1 MKKHEVPP
9 SMWARV
15 SRSRGPECF
24 QVVVMRL
31 LLLIAV
37 SISSVGAAQD
47 FSAPPLVEADTV
59 DPSQGRIIP
68 PPVITNAPL
77 DPNTQLPASQPLPT
91 QVPGTLQPQ
100 APQAP
105 QPNYQLPQNAQQPQ
119 NAPQPG
125 TVQRAE
131 PVANPRFVRIGMS
144 ALLGAGIGTATAI
157 VGGFVGGEYLRPGI
171 TSIGNIWTGGA
182 IGFAIGAPIGVLVSG
197 LLFRGD
203 APWYAPL
210 LGDLLGAAVG
220 AAAVA
225 FGGPDALS
233 ATFALPLLGSII
245 GYEIGSVDDVTV
257 APTVTV
263 LPSGGGAIVGA
274 QGRF

>member
-1 MKKHEVPP
+1 
-9 SMWARV
+9 
-15 SRSRGPECF
+15 
-24 QVVVMRL
+24 MRL
-31 LLLIAV
+31 LFLVAMV
-37 SISSVGAAQD
+37 ISSVAAAQD
-47 FSAPPLVEADTV
+47 FSAPPLVQADTV
-59 DPSQGRIIP
+59 DPNQGRTIP
-68 PPVITNAPL
+68 MPVITNAPL
-77 DPNTQLPASQPLPT
+77 DPTTQLPASQPLPT
-91 QVPGTLQPQ
+91 QVPGTMQPQ

-105 QPNYQLPQNAQQPQ
+105 QPNYRLFQNQQNPQ
-119 NAPQPG
+119 QPG

-131 PVANPRFVRIGMS
+131 PVTNPRFVRIGMS

-157 VGGFVGGEYLRPGI
+157 IGGFVGGEYLRPGI

-203 APWYAPL
+203 APWYAPI

>member
-1 MKKHEVPP
+1 MLI
-9 SMWARV
+9 SGV
-15 SRSRGPECF
+15 S
-24 QVVVMRL
+24 V
-31 LLLIAV
+31 
-37 SISSVGAAQD
+37 AQD
-47 FSAPPLVEADTV
+47 FSAPPMVQADTV
-59 DPSQGRIIP
+59 DPSQGRVIP

-77 DPNTQLPASQPLPT
+77 DPNLQLPASQPLPT
-91 QVPGTLQPQ
+91 RVPGTLQPQ

-105 QPNYQLPQNAQQPQ
+105 QPNYELPQNPQ
-119 NAPQPG
+119 TPQTPRQPG

-157 VGGFVGGEYLRPGI
+157 IGGFVGGEYLRPGI

-182 IGFAIGAPIGVLVSG
+182 IGFAVGAPIGVLVSG

-203 APWYAPL
+203 APWYAPMV
-210 LGDLLGAAVG
+210 GDLLGAALG

>member
-1 MKKHEVPP
+1 
-9 SMWARV
+9 
-15 SRSRGPECF
+15 
-24 QVVVMRL
+24 MRAV
-31 LLLIAV
+31 LLIPMALAGV
-37 SISSVGAAQD
+37 AAAQD
-47 FSAPPLVEADTV
+47 FSAPPLVQADVV
-59 DPSQGRIIP
+59 DPSQGRIIA
-68 PPVITNAPL
+68 PPVVANAPL
-77 DPNTQLPASQPLPT
+77 DPSLQPQGSQPLPST
-91 QVPGTLQPQ
+91 VPGTLQPQ

-105 QPNYQLPQNAQQPQ
+105 QPNYQVPQGGPQ
-119 NAPQPG
+119 QPG
-125 TVQRAE
+125 TVQQAE
-131 PVANPRFVRIGMS
+131 PIANPRFVRIGMS

-157 VGGFVGGEYLRPGI
+157 IGGFVGGEYLRPGL

-203 APWYAPL
+203 APWYAPV

-245 GYEIGSVDDVTV
+245 GYEVGSSDDATM
-257 APTVTV
+257 APTLSV
-263 LPSGGGAIVGA
+263 LPRGQGATVGV
-274 QGRF
+274 QGRW